1 MILGGGL
8 SGTLLQRALPAGYTV
23 LVNAPR
29 GEDEPSNTTSTTST
43 TTTTASTAVT
53 PPVALAHQYPGR
65 TLKHDPFR
73 AHVLRTSMPALAELA
88 AMFPDLVAEL
98 QVLRPLDGP
107 AGKRLL
113 KSFQSGDSD
122 DTHVDLVTLL
132 GAMEQYPE
140 LQISSSA
147 GEKDGV
153 LLKAGLG
160 YSVQMDKLVSELQR
174 DSLLQAA
181 ECVVPGTASVI
192 RQHVDGTGEDERCWW
207 TAEDSSG
214 AELAAGEHVVLALGA
229 ELASWFPHSP
239 AVVERGHLL
248 QLPHQNPI
256 QALISR
262 GDVHYA
268 PSPAGAVVGSTRW
281 LEPTPPDLLPRAAN
295 DNDSNG
301 CGGGGGAECSS
312 GANRGGGG
320 GGSMSRE
327 EGCAILLQRAQSLF
341 NPGTALLTA
350 SYDDVW
356 EGRRCSMPDR
366 RPLVGPVPLALL
378 GTGFGDGGEGGGASA
393 TVAVDGA
400 AACKEEAFSSQTV
413 HVLGGFGGLG
423 MITAPW
429 AAAALANHLL
439 ACDGSAG
446 SNGMSVDAHAACST
460 AALRPEALP
469 ARFTEPRAWFSKRI
483 ILAGS

>member
-29 GEDEPSNTTSTTST
+29 GGDEPSNTTSTSTST
-43 TTTTASTAVT
+43 TTTTTSTAVT

-174 DSLLQAA
+174 DSLLQTA

-192 RQHVDGTGEDERCWW
+192 RQHVDRTGEDERWWW
-207 TAEDSSG
+207 TAEDSGG

-229 ELASWFPHSP
+229 DLASWFSHS
-239 AVVERGHLL
+239 
-248 QLPHQNPI
+248 LP
-256 QALISR
+256 
-262 GDVHYA
+262 
-268 PSPAGAVVGSTRW
+268 W
-281 LEPTPPDLLPRAAN
+281 
-295 DNDSNG
+295 
-301 CGGGGGAECSS
+301 
-312 GANRGGGG
+312 
-320 GGSMSRE
+320 
-327 EGCAILLQRAQSLF
+327 
-341 NPGTALLTA
+341 
-350 SYDDVW
+350 
-356 EGRRCSMPDR
+356 
-366 RPLVGPVPLALL
+366 
-378 GTGFGDGGEGGGASA
+378 
-393 TVAVDGA
+393 
-400 AACKEEAFSSQTV
+400 
-413 HVLGGFGGLG
+413 
-423 MITAPW
+423 
-429 AAAALANHLL
+429 
-439 ACDGSAG
+439 
-446 SNGMSVDAHAACST
+446 
-460 AALRPEALP
+460 
-469 ARFTEPRAWFSKRI
+469 
-483 ILAGS
+483 